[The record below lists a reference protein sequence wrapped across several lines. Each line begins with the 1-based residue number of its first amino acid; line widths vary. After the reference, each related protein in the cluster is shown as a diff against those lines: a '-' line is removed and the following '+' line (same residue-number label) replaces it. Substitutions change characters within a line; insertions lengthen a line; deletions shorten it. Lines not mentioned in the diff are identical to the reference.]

1 MLPSEARI
9 FTVYGVQDAHLG
21 RGVLFVAR
29 NKAVGLCILQR
40 EPEPVD
46 GVRDGEHGERRA
58 WGLDA
63 VRDGL
68 GYGSEHDDLVRVDT
82 GHIASRRGA
91 RR

>member
-1 MLPSEARI
+1 MLPSEPRV

-21 RGVLFVAR
+21 RGVLLVAR
-29 NKAVGLCILQR
+29 DEAVGLCILQR

-46 GVRDGEHGERRA
+46 GVRDGKHGERRP

-68 GYGSEHDDLVRVDT
+68 CYGSEHDDLVRVDT
-82 GHIASRRGA
+82 DHIAS
-91 RR
+91 